1 VVAPKASLPSA
12 KASLDLPRDGD
23 DGSPAG
29 DASQPTN
36 AHRAF
41 DIRLEVPM
49 ATTIDFEHH
58 PVKTKADYEFLSP
71 SEREWIER
79 CKALAVVALIVVVGL
94 VSGLAFGS

>member
-1 VVAPKASLPSA
+1 
-12 KASLDLPRDGD
+12 
-23 DGSPAG
+23 
-29 DASQPTN
+29 
-36 AHRAF
+36 
-41 DIRLEVPM
+41 M